1 VQITTRL
8 KANFFERENA
18 LAPFPP
24 AISYH
29 PLPAVVSDEPKY
41 LGRDTKPAGHYLYS
55 SGFRA
60 ADDLIPADTYSNY
73 SSSQVSLMPVC

>member
-24 AISYH
+24 AIPY
-29 PLPAVVSDEPKY
+29 PAVVSDEPKY

-55 SGFRA
+55 SAFRA
-60 ADDLIPADTYSNY
+60 ADDLIPADTYASYN
-73 SSSQVSLMPVC
+73 SSQVSLIPLM